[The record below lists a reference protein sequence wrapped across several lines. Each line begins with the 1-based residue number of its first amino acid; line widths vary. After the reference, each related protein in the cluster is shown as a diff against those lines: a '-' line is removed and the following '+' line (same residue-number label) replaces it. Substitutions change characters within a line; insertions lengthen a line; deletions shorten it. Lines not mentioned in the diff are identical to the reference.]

1 MSKRKKSDA
10 KFVWLASEVY
20 DDIDQNWSGSGIG
33 TASTL
38 EEAKKEAMESIWDDA
53 SFVVVNITNAPA
65 VRYVIRSVA
74 EPVPVDYNV
83 TAGQD
88 D

>member
-10 KFVWLASEVY
+10 KFVWMASEVY
-20 DDIDQNWSGSGIG
+20 ENIDQNWSGSGIG

-38 EEAKKEAMESIWDDA
+38 EEAKDEAMESILDDN
-53 SFVVVNITNAPA
+53 SFVVVNITNAPT

-74 EPVPVDYNV
+74 EPVPQDYY
-83 TAGQD
+83 QQ
-88 D
+88 